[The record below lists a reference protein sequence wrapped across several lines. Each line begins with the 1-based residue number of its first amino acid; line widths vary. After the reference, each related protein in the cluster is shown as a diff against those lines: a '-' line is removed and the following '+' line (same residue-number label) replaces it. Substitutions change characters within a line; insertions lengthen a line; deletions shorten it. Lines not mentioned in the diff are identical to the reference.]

1 MKASI
6 KFENKLIMVS
16 EMINDSTFQVLEF
29 EKLKGAWDKIN

>member
-1 MKASI
+1 MRTSI

-29 EKLKGAWDKIN
+29 EKLKKKLVILF